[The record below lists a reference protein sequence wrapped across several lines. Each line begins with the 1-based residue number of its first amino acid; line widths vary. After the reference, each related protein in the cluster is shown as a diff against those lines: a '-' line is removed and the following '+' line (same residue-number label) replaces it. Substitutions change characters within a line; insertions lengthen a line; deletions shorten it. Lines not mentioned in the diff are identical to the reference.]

1 MGLRHSPRDTAARTG
16 VTLGTLAQGPVT
28 GHLQFKPPGPLCGK
42 TPQGES
48 WPVWVWGP
56 GRIGMCE
63 CECRRVLTPCA
74 CVCAHV
80 FAGPGQASLPHCRR
94 VERKGTQASTSSV
107 ATGVC
112 HTFAKH
118 TKEGGRKEHR
128 TGWMSE
134 NRVPQREAG
143 GTSVNPKCKAG
154 GCERVCL
161 EIAEPLSEVVQS
173 RKSYRFYR

>member
-1 MGLRHSPRDTAARTG
+1 M
-16 VTLGTLAQGPVT
+16 TLGTLAQGLAP
-28 GHLQFKPPGPLCGK
+28 GHLQFKPPGPLCGE
-42 TPQGES
+42 TPHGES

-74 CVCAHV
+74 RVCANV
-80 FAGPGQASLPHCRR
+80 FAGPGQANLPHCRR

-134 NRVPQREAG
+134 NCMPQREAG
-143 GTSVNPKCKAG
+143 GTSLTQSLKPGAVTRVPGNSRTFVRG
-154 GCERVCL
+154 GAIMKVL
-161 EIAEPLSEVVQS
+161 QILPFDEPG
-173 RKSYRFYR
+173 